1 MGRPWKKMVMS
12 MELAS
17 TTSKACG
24 KKRKKMVWTMLP
36 PSRPPR
42 LAMEQAST
50 TSKACG
56 KKKWVSKHL
65 WMRIDSLGQSE
76 TIECDK
82 SVIIKRFSIPARD
95 LGLLGPIFYHPS
107 GIIAREKCMILSLE
121 FIRALVSAEEVMLL
135 DPLQQEVLVFVDQ
148 LTRHLSSKNRQHP
161 EASEDELLLPFEFQV
176 LEIALKVTY
185 GYLES
190 SVSQVERNVYPA
202 LDEVTKSV
210 STKNL
215 EYMRTFKSNL
225 TRLLAR
231 VHKVRDEIEHLLDDN
246 GDMAQLHL
254 TRNWIQTQQWRYA
267 SNDIVPAALCR
278 PRSGNNYEDVQDLEI
293 LLEDYF
299 MLFESTRSKILS
311 LREHIGD
318 TEDYVTIQLNGR
330 RNEMMQ
336 LKLIFLIASFAIA
349 VETGI
354 AGMYGMN
361 IKIKLYDT
369 KGVFWQVVGLMTVA
383 CLLLFFVVLGYARW
397 KRLLGS

>member
-1 MGRPWKKMVMS
+1 MGRPFRRKKMVS
-12 MELAS
+12 APPRPAMELAS
-17 TTSKACG
+17 TTTA
-24 KKRKKMVWTMLP
+24 
-36 PSRPPR
+36 PPR
-42 LAMEQAST
+42 PVMELVST

-76 TIECDK
+76 AIECDK

-95 LGLLGPIFYHPS
+95 LGLLGPIFYHPF

-267 SNDIVPAALCR
+267 SNDIVPASPHLCR

-299 MLFESTRSKILS
+299 MLFESTRNKILS